1 MDKGR
6 YSLWHLDTTLLDEFN
21 FDKIEAGFLTYCI
34 QKEGENFCGDTNLWA
49 ISTLSHSLP
58 PYDTEYN
65 VLWFDIIWVL
75 INFLH
80 DIALA
85 ALILSGFV
93 DEAEA
98 FWNKWKW
105 GSLFVSML
113 LQTFFGLL
121 PPAIIRKNLSYVG
134 THRATLSHSV
144 QLMWDAFILIV
155 VLAFIRPLWVFI
167 TPSVFFFDEA
177 LPWFARLL
185 TRCSSSINERVR
197 PESPDQTITRVNV
210 QPATNNQRVS
220 GVLIPGQVVFQRE
233 NSDATE
239 AVQAAILSS
248 LASGNRNQNP
258 GANPTAFFRVNGN
271 SRPPRT
277 SGRIS
282 NGRPT
287 TAGALNECS
296 LCNQRPRNA
305 VILDCGHSLCHQCG
319 VELTAIG
326 ARCPWDRGAIA
337 RIITL
342 YHS

>member
-1 MDKGR
+1 MINTFLLFRLFFFLITVFFQISLIGILSAAMDKGR

-49 ISTLSHSLP
+49 I
-58 PYDTEYN
+58 
-65 VLWFDIIWVL
+65 
-75 INFLH
+75 
-80 DIALA
+80 
-85 ALILSGFV
+85 ILSGFV